1 MRQCKILTAVFVAL
15 SAFPSAAAFPAVA
28 AESIVGAWSAN
39 RACKEIDRIDIS
51 SMSLGGEDWYC
62 SFNSVSRKGDV
73 VTWRGRCGSPDVEDD
88 PHPYASRSSRAF
100 PVRDFTYRRTAKAGA
115 HISAARNEL
124 DSRDGSGPPALGGNG

>member
-88 PHPYASRSSRAF
+88 PHPYASTIVARLS
-100 PVRDFTYRRTAKAGA
+100 GA
-115 HISAARNEL
+115 RLYLSE
-124 DSRDGSGPPALGGNG
+124 NGKSWGAYKRCKK